1 MKTTEIDDTRL
12 RPDKY
17 KDRELRRISSAY
29 RYIKIP
35 GFIQDADPKEH
46 LREHLG
52 YILGKLDV
60 LLDDPVKIDTQTISR
75 EVYVLG
81 CMKYRFNEVTR
92 ELDVNSRVIGNHYM
106 KEENHFEVL
115 HPLSS
120 SYWLRYLIKSWLC
133 RRKDRRLS
141 KYENW
146 LVTVIY
152 QQLLKDRRFIR
163 LRKTLFKAFGLDM
176 TLVTIAL
183 RARMETK
190 SVLLVSWLYQLVWQN
205 ENIYRQ
211 VNKENPQLLPVLT
224 LAMESGKL
232 AFEADPIKELKRAF
246 LADGVSESGWKYLCL
261 HGSKIFK
268 PIWNSPYHSD
278 WVAIIDYLIFLQK
291 AHLPAPPSPLVFEI
305 LISCSTY
312 TDMYWK
318 TLPSEFVSML
328 LNESD
333 AHRGKEDFTRLKN
346 EAAQI
351 LFWIDREDWKLNK
364 QQRRA
369 GWRALCNRVD
379 RWFKYWCQLQ
389 SADDEP
395 WEPIINAF
403 VCGDLVVQPLTTERE
418 LIEEGVEMRNCIA
431 DFVADCKEQTFQ
443 ILSVRDIR
451 NGKRVANI
459 GIEVVVEENQW
470 ALFDVLGVANTAV
483 PEKIEAIANY
493 AVEITNRIIRKKYNI
508 QLEQIE
514 MDL

>member
-1 MKTTEIDDTRL
+1 MKKTGIDCAKL

-17 KDRELRRISSAY
+17 KGRELRPVSSAY

-35 GFIQDADPKEH
+35 AFIQDADSKEH
-46 LREHLG
+46 LREYLG

-81 CMKYRFNEVTR
+81 CMKYRFNAVTR
-92 ELDVNSRVIGNHYM
+92 ELDVNSRIIGNIYR

-120 SYWLRYLIKSWLC
+120 SFWLRYLVQTWRS
-133 RRKDRRLS
+133 RQKDRRSS

-146 LVTVIY
+146 VATVIY

-163 LRKTLFKAFGLDM
+163 LRETLFKAFDLDM

-190 SVLLVSWLYQLVWQN
+190 NVLLVSWLYQLVWQH
-205 ENIYRQ
+205 ENIFRQ
-211 VNKENPQLLPVLT
+211 VNRENPQLLPVLT
-224 LAMESGKL
+224 LAIKSGKL
-232 AFEADPIKELKRAF
+232 AFEADPITELKRAF

-268 PIWNSPYHSD
+268 PIWNSPYDSD
-278 WVAIIDYLIFLQK
+278 WLTIIDYLVFLQK

-333 AHRGKEDFTRLKN
+333 IHRGKEDLTRLKN
-346 EAAQI
+346 ESAQI
-351 LFWIDREDWKLNK
+351 LFWIDREGWKLNK

-369 GWRALCNRVD
+369 GWRALCNKAD
-379 RWFKYWCQLQ
+379 KWFKYWCQLQ
-389 SADDEP
+389 SADDVP
-395 WEPIINAF
+395 WEPVINAF
-403 VCGDLVVQPLTTERE
+403 VCGELVVQPLTTQRE
-418 LIEEGVEMRNCIA
+418 LIEEGVKMRNCVS

-451 NGKRVANI
+451 SGKRVADI
-459 GIEVVVEENQW
+459 GIEAVVEENRW

-483 PEKIEAIANY
+483 SDKIEAIANQ
-493 AVEITNRIIRKKYNI
+493 AVEITNRVMRKKYNI
-508 QLEQIE
+508 EPEQLE
-514 MDL
+514 MNF